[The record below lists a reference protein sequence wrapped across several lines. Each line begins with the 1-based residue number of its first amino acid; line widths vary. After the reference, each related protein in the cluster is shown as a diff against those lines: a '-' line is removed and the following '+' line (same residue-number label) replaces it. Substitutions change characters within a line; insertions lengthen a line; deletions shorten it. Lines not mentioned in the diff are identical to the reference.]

1 MIKIWNFTWSW
12 IEKSTF
18 RRDDLYSREW
28 VLCFN
33 LDFHTC
39 INLFWQKKSKIFT
52 LPQLELP
59 HPKLLQMRKN
69 GCDMLMK
76 TMVWQSARYIFLKS
90 ETRFKTPGKKS
101 LIWDPAMVSMTKT
114 QLTIRQNKKRVKI
127 QKFHLFFQLRFGFI
141 CIPCSRSLKISP
153 RPCSL
158 LQEGHFSSKFNYIKQ
173 NSRGCWSYLKIVNF

>member
-1 MIKIWNFTWSW
+1 MEN
-12 IEKSTF
+12 STF
-18 RRDDLYSREW
+18 RWYDLYCLGW

-33 LDFHTC
+33 MDFHTC
-39 INLFWQKKSKIFT
+39 VNLFWQKKFKNFGLYHLN
-52 LPQLELP
+52 LPRP
-59 HPKLLQMRKN
+59 TCLQVDKN
-69 GCDMLMK
+69 GSKMLMK
-76 TMVWQSARYIFLKS
+76 TMVWQSAQYIFLKS

-153 RPCSL
+153 RACSL

-173 NSRGCWSYLKIVNF
+173 NSRGCWSYLKMVNF